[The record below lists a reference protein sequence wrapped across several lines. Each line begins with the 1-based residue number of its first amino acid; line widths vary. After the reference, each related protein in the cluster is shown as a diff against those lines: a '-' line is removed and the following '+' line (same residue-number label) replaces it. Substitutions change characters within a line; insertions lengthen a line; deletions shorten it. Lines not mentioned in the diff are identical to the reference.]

1 MAKPAKSE
9 RQKVID
15 DIRKQQKRADKRQ
28 GYLIVGVCVVIAVLI
43 VGAAVYQPVKNAWDL
58 RAYNDKAL
66 SEIGAP
72 ASACEDIT
80 TKPAN
85 GNQEHVADDQQ
96 VTYEDAP
103 PAFGSHWNN
112 AESPARMSTKVC
124 DEGDRPELETL
135 VHNLEHGFTI
145 VWYDETIA
153 DDDEAMTELEAVGKK
168 FPGTTNMRYKFYAAP
183 WTDEDV
189 DESGAFPDGQ
199 HIAFT
204 HWSAGGAG
212 ETDTTKQ
219 QGVWQYCSE
228 FSGEALDE
236 FMIEYPYLDSPEP
249 DALSQQDL

>member
-1 MAKPAKSE
+1 VAKPAKTE

-15 DIRKQQKRADKRQ
+15 DIRKQQKSADKRQ
-28 GYLIVGVCVVIAVLI
+28 GYLIVGVCVAIAVLI
-43 VGAAVYQPVKNAWDL
+43 VGAAIYRPVKDSL
-58 RAYNDKAL
+58 DMRAYNDKSL
-66 SEIGAP
+66 SEIGGP

-85 GNQEHVADDQQ
+85 GSGEHVPDGTEVKYD
-96 VTYEDAP
+96 DAP

-112 AESPARMSTKVC
+112 ASAPATMSRKVWK
-124 DEGDRPELETL
+124 EDRPDLEVL

-153 DDDEAMTELEAVGKK
+153 DDDGALTELEAVGKK

-183 WTDEDV
+183 WTSDDEK
-189 DESGAFPDGQ
+189 ESGKFPDGQ
-199 HIAFT
+199 HIAIT

-212 ETDTTKQ
+212 ETDTAKQ
-219 QGVWQYCSE
+219 KGVWQYCSE
-228 FSGEALDE
+228 FSGEALDD

-249 DALSQQDL
+249 DAMSQEDL